1 MRQQLMKK
9 TVIYSVIFAVAA
21 MAFIVYTASHKV
33 IMIADVAQ
41 DEVQVKAGGGG
52 TASEEKGILTF
63 GANAEN
69 ADYLCIPFQEGIKA
83 ETVKIENRYMDHE
96 LWISFENDCSDFYK
110 NNQITGNK
118 DNISK
123 GYYEQEEK
131 KTILK
136 FSLTGVFEYRSILE
150 ENNLYIEF
158 LPPKEMYEK
167 IVVIDPAGGGEE
179 YGARKG
185 LISEKEVTLEI
196 AKKLKEK
203 LDATDIKVYYTRME
217 DVYPDEASRAAIAN
231 DTQADMLIRIQVGA
245 NADSSLFGTR
255 AIYNESYFIP
265 GFGSIELADLLERE
279 VVTSIRGKAIGLV
292 AANESEYVLQEAM
305 VPAAGI
311 SVGYITN
318 EKEEAL
324 LKSETYLE
332 KIADGL
338 YNAIL
343 KAYE

>member
-1 MRQQLMKK
+1 MRQQLMRK

-33 IMIADVAQ
+33 IIIADVAQ
-41 DEVQVKAGGGG
+41 DEVQAKAQSEGR
-52 TASEEKGILTF
+52 ASEEKNLLSF
-63 GANAEN
+63 GANAQN

-83 ETVKIENRYMDHE
+83 ETVKIENHYMDHE

-110 NNQITGNK
+110 NNLITGNK
-118 DNISK
+118 DNINN
-123 GYYEQEEK
+123 GYYEQEEE

-158 LPPKEMYEK
+158 LPPKEMYER
-167 IVVIDPAGGGEE
+167 IVVIDPAGGGKEN
-179 YGARKG
+179 GARKG
-185 LISEKEVTLEI
+185 LLSEKEVTLEI

-217 DVYPDEASRAAIAN
+217 DVYPDEESRVAIAN
-231 DTQADMLIRIQVGA
+231 DTKADMLIRIQVGA
-245 NADSSLFGTR
+245 NVDSSLFGTQ
-255 AIYNESYFIP
+255 AVYNESYFIP
-265 GFGSIELADLLERE
+265 EFDSIKLADLLERE
-279 VVTSIRGKAIGLV
+279 VVTAIRGKAVGLV
-292 AANESEYVLQEAM
+292 AAKESEYVLQEAM

-311 SVGYITN
+311 RVGYITN

-324 LKSETYLE
+324 LKSEIYLE
-332 KIADGL
+332 KIADGI